1 MKDNTQNY
9 EQAMRR
15 LEEIAGSMERGEVSL
30 DDMSARL
37 REAQQLLQY
46 CKECLY
52 EAEKNCQ
59 TLLGGEG
66 EKE

>member
-1 MKDNTQNY
+1 MKDNTQTY

-37 REAQQLLQY
+37 REAQQLLRY
-46 CKECLY
+46 CKERLY

>member
-1 MKDNTQNY
+1 MKDNTQTY

-15 LEEIAGSMERGEVSL
+15 LDEIAAQIERGEVSL

-46 CKECLY
+46 SKQCLY

-59 TLLGGEG
+59 SLLSVD

>member
-1 MKDNTQNY
+1 
-9 EQAMRR
+9 MRR

-59 TLLGGEG
+59 TLLGVE

>member
-1 MKDNTQNY
+1 MKDNTQTY

-59 TLLGGEG
+59 TLLGVE
-66 EKE
+66 EKA